1 MKENKNVDIIIPIYN
16 AYEDLKLCLESIYKF
31 TNLQYHRLILIN
43 DNSPDERIRQFLDGQ
58 QREGVIVIHNSVNK
72 GFSNNINIGMAQSDN
87 NDVILLNSDTVVTEN
102 WVEKLLECAYS
113 DKSIGTVT
121 PVSNN
126 ATLCSV
132 PQFCEENT
140 LNEGMSI
147 DDAGEIVE
155 RCSFKAYPRITVAH
169 GFCMLV
175 KREVIDCIGN
185 FDAETFGRGYGEE
198 NDFCNRA
205 EQAGY
210 HHVMC
215 DNTYIYHSGTK
226 SFISKEKEEYIKAH
240 ERILRERYPEQMH
253 QNDIH
258 CRDNPNY
265 FIGENISIYFDLCN
279 GKINILY
286 VLQSDF
292 REGASDS
299 VGGTQ
304 FHVRDLTNGLRE
316 KYNVFVAAR
325 DKEFLNLTVY
335 FGQRE
340 KRFRFFV
347 GEKKKIYEFT
357 NNIFDK
363 LWRNILSAFRID
375 LIHIHHVIST
385 SFDIFYVAREYKIP
399 IIFTAH
405 DFYFICPSIRLL
417 DYKHHLC
424 IGKSNNE
431 ICKKC
436 LNESC
441 GITDKIDYINLWRKK
456 CLEILEQCE
465 QIITPN
471 QSAKDII
478 LRYYPSLEN
487 KLQVIAHGY
496 KKITF
501 KDQYNIEST
510 NDVIYNFEEVKK
522 EGFSYKIRGWAYLRE
537 EERKNNKI
545 FLLLK
550 NQSGDSCIIPTSK
563 IKRMDV
569 NSGSPDDEV
578 GFSGIIP
585 EHILDGNEIEV
596 RIAIEKNN
604 TLQCAMESYKTIC
617 LKKKGEIKL
626 NIAFLGGIS
635 IDKGGEKICSIIKSE
650 KESVNWHVF
659 GNIGVKELEDLKQNN
674 FIKTG
679 GYNPEDLHILLKE
692 HRIDVIGILS
702 IWPET
707 YSYTVTEAIL
717 NGIPV
722 VVSDIG
728 ALGRR
733 VKEMQC
739 GWTIPVDSMQTNFL
753 KIINEINLQKNILK
767 TYKERVNEI
776 HIASIDQM
784 VCKYF
789 ELYEKVGN
797 KEITYEEADFKFIFD
812 GFMSK
817 NRNMREEYC
826 MDSQQFEAL
835 KQELSTVYSSP
846 SYKIAKKIW
855 TVPFPGRQKVKTML
869 IKMQKKR
876 FG

>member
-1 MKENKNVDIIIPIYN
+1 MRENRNVDIIIPIYN

-31 TNLQYHRLILIN
+31 TDLQYHRLILIN

-87 NDVILLNSDTVVTEN
+87 NDVILLNSDTIVTEN
-102 WVEKLLECAYS
+102 WVEKLVECAYS
-113 DKSIGTVT
+113 DKAIGTVT

-147 DDAGEIVE
+147 DDAGKIVE

-226 SFISKEKEEYIKAH
+226 SFISKEKEEYIKSH

-258 CRDNPNY
+258 CRNNPNY
-265 FIGENISIYFDLCN
+265 FVGENISIYFDLFN
-279 GKINILY
+279 GKKNILY

-292 REGASDS
+292 RKGASDS

-316 KYNVFVAAR
+316 KYNIFVAAR
-325 DKEFLNLTVY
+325 DKEFINVTAY
-335 FGQRE
+335 FGKEE
-340 KRFRFFV
+340 KVFRFFV
-347 GEKKKIYEFT
+347 GEKKKIYEFS

-363 LWRNILSAFRID
+363 LWRNIISAFHID

-424 IGKSNNE
+424 IGTSNDE
-431 ICKKC
+431 MCKKC
-436 LNESC
+436 LNKSC
-441 GITDKIDYINLWRKK
+441 GITDKFYYINLWRKK
-456 CLEILEQCE
+456 CLEVLEQCE
-465 QIITPN
+465 QIVTPD

-478 LRYYPSLEN
+478 LKYYPSLEN
-487 KLQVIAHGY
+487 KVKVIAHGY

-501 KDQYNIEST
+501 KKRYNIEST
-510 NDVIYNFEEVKK
+510 NDVIYNFEEVKR
-522 EGFSYKIRGWAYLRE
+522 EGFSYRIKGWAYLRQ

-550 NQSGDSCIIPTSK
+550 NQSGDSCIIPASK
-563 IKRMDV
+563 TKRLDV
-569 NSGSPDDEV
+569 NSGSIDDEV
-578 GFSGIIP
+578 GFLGIIP
-585 EHILDGNEIEV
+585 EYILDGKEIEIRV
-596 RIAIEKNN
+596 AIEKDDK
-604 TLQCAMESYKTIC
+604 LQCAMESYKTIC
-617 LKKKGEIKL
+617 LEKKGEDRL
-626 NIAFLGGIS
+626 NIAFIGGVS
-635 IDKGGEKICSIIKSE
+635 VDKGGEKICSIIKNE
-650 KESVNWHVF
+650 KKSVNWHIF

-674 FIKTG
+674 LIKTG
-679 GYNPEDLHILLKE
+679 GYNPEDLHMLLKE

-707 YSYTVTEAIL
+707 YSYTVTESIL

-722 VVSDIG
+722 IVTDIG

-739 GWTIPVDSMQTNFL
+739 GWTVPSDNIETGFLNLVKEFQTQDFQLNDCKKRAKEVQIPSVEQMAAKYCDIYEGLWEKEVVYGTPNFKDIFKGYLAAYKLSEEKSHVENHQLENL
-753 KIINEINLQKNILK
+753 KKEINTI
-767 TYKERVNEI
+767 
-776 HIASIDQM
+776 
-784 VCKYF
+784 
-789 ELYEKVGN
+789 
-797 KEITYEEADFKFIFD
+797 
-812 GFMSK
+812 
-817 NRNMREEYC
+817 
-826 MDSQQFEAL
+826 
-835 KQELSTVYSSP
+835 YSSP
-846 SYKIAKKIW
+846 TYKLVRRMWNLSFPGKKI
-855 TVPFPGRQKVKTML
+855 VKKIL
-869 IKMQKKR
+869 KR
-876 FG
+876 GMD